1 VENVHPKLAKALK
14 KGIPLN
20 KRMRKLLAQAQKAS
34 DSADMSNWLAEN
46 DAWGME

>member
-1 VENVHPKLAKALK
+1 VKEKQLAKAIA

-20 KRMRKLLAQAQKAS
+20 RRMRKILARAQRQA

-46 DAWGME
+46 DDWGME

>member
-1 VENVHPKLAKALK
+1 VNKEKQLAKAIA

-20 KRMRKLLAQAQKAS
+20 RRMRKLLAQAQKAS

>member
-1 VENVHPKLAKALK
+1 MSKKEKALAKAIK

-20 KRMRKLLAQAQKAS
+20 RRMRKILALIERQA

-46 DAWGME
+46 DGWGIE